1 MCFSVKKFFFQ
12 QYKSKIDCYQKIKY
26 TNYSVK
32 ATLMIG
38 RLLITVLLIVLLCPQ
53 GWAQDRQVSGRI
65 TSQEDGSAVPGVNV
79 VVEGTTKGTTSDVD
93 GNYSIQLTPS
103 ENTLVFSF
111 VGFKPSIIQVD
122 SRSVVDVVLEPDI
135 TSLDE
140 IVVVGYGTQREKDL
154 TSAITTIRTEDIVKT
169 PTGQAMQALQGK
181 VAGVQIVSNG
191 SPGDAPTVRIRGI
204 GSYTRT
210 DEEEGDIDS
219 EPLYVV
225 DGMFF
230 DNIDFLNTA
239 DIESISVLKDASAA
253 AIFGV
258 RASNGVVLIET
269 KTGDYNQAARISY
282 NGYYGVQ
289 RAQNVLKMANAEQFT
304 NMANESGVAGDA
316 NNILNAMQRYGRSRI
331 NPNVP
336 DVNTDWY
343 DAALRTAAIQ
353 NHSIDVSGGGERTTY
368 LIGGSFF
375 GQEGILDMKNDY
387 ERFNLRSRID
397 YDATD
402 WLKIGAN
409 INLSNASKNS
419 PDNAVWNQTY
429 YAVPIMPVID
439 EQNVNAVPERWA
451 NAQDLGY
458 RAGQNPFPTMR
469 YNFDFMRIRKILANF
484 YAEIQIIP
492 DKLTFK
498 SAYNSASTFLNQRE
512 MDLPY
517 YIGDNFN
524 RPTATLTK
532 KSETWVNQIWD
543 NVLTYNESFGSH
555 NLTVMAGTSFRDESF
570 EMLKAAGTEFAD
582 LNEKAWYLDQAGTID
597 INAVTDDGLRQYG
610 ISYFARVAYNFA
622 DKYLVYG
629 TMRAD
634 GSSKYQEKW
643 GYFPSFGLGW
653 VISEEPFMA
662 DVAAINFLKLRA
674 SWGQLGNDKIPAS
687 DGANTTAAIQTALN
701 DVLFTGTKTTNT
713 FSYLEWEL
721 TEETNL
727 GITASI
733 LGDRLSLDADYYIRD
748 TKNAAITVVPPMG
761 GTPVLRSVGV
771 IRNSGFELGLNW
783 KDELPGGLTY
793 TIGVNMATLENEV
806 RDLYGQPY
814 LDGGSA
820 EFRQRSIVGE
830 PLLAFY
836 GYEVT
841 GVYQNNEEVQ
851 ADPVAVANSLVPGDL
866 KFRDANGDGELTA
879 DDRVVL
885 GSYFPTF
892 TYGVNL
898 GTSYMGFDLSVN
910 LMGQSGNKILNRKRG
925 EIIWTPDGNMDA
937 DLAINR
943 WHGEGT
949 SNEYPSSAGLRKG
962 WNQRM
967 STFFVED
974 GSFFR
979 IQNVS
984 LAYNLGRKQLFGTE
998 MPDTRIILTA
1008 ERPLTVFSYNGFN
1021 PEVQDGVDIQ
1031 TYPIP
1036 AVYTVGLNVT
1046 F

>member
-1 MCFSVKKFFFQ
+1 M
-12 QYKSKIDCYQKIKY
+12 
-26 TNYSVK
+26 T
-32 ATLMIG
+32 G
-38 RLLITVLLIVLLCPQ
+38 RLLIAVLFLLLFHPQ
-53 GWAQDRQVSGRI
+53 VWAQERQVNGRV
-65 TSQEDGSAVPGVNV
+65 TSQEDGSPVPGVNV
-79 VVEGTTKGTTSDVD
+79 VVEGTTRGTTTDVD
-93 GNYSIQLTPS
+93 GNYTIQLAPD

-111 VGFKPSIIQVD
+111 VGFKPS
-122 SRSVVDVVLEPDI
+122 VVDVDGRTVIDVALEPDI
-135 TSLDE
+135 TSLE
-140 IVVVGYGTQREKDL
+140 EVVVVGYGTQRERDL
-154 TSAITTIRTEDIVKT
+154 TSAISTISTEEIMKT

-181 VAGVQIVSNG
+181 VPGLQIVSNG
-191 SPGDAPTVRIRGI
+191 APGDAPTVRVRGI
-204 GSYTRT
+204 GSYPT
-210 DEEEGDIDS
+210 GDIDT

-239 DIESISVLKDASAA
+239 DIKSISVLKDASAA
-253 AIFGV
+253 AIYGV

-269 KTGDYNQAARISY
+269 KSGEYNQAARITY

-289 RAQNVLKMANAEQFT
+289 RAQNILKMANAEQFT

-316 NNILNAMQRYGRSRI
+316 LNILNAMQRYGRSRI

-343 DAALRTAAIQ
+343 NEVLRTAPIQ
-353 NHSIDVSGGGERTTY
+353 NHSLDVSGGTDKTTY
-368 LIGGSFF
+368 LVGGSFF
-375 GQEGILDMKNDY
+375 GQDGILDMKNDY

-397 YDATD
+397 YQAND
-402 WLKIGAN
+402 WLQVGGN
-409 INLSNASKNS
+409 INLSNAKKNS

-439 EQNVNAVPERWA
+439 EQNVNAWPERWA

-469 YNFDFMRIRKILANF
+469 YNTDFMRIRKILANF
-484 YAEIQIIP
+484 YVDLQLIP
-492 DKLTFK
+492 DKLSFK
-498 SAYNSASTFLNQRE
+498 STYNTASTFLNQRE
-512 MDLPY
+512 MDLPFY
-517 YIGDNFN
+517 VGDNFN

-532 KSETWVNQIWD
+532 KTETWVNQIWD
-543 NVLTYNESFGSH
+543 NVLTYNQSFGLH
-555 NLTVMAGTSFRDESF
+555 NLTAMVGTSFRDESF
-570 EMLKAAGTEFAD
+570 EMLTARGSDFVD

-597 INAVTDDGLRQYG
+597 VENVTDDGLRQYG
-610 ISYFARVAYNFA
+610 ISYFARIAYNFN

-634 GSSKYQEKW
+634 GSNKYQQTW
-643 GYFPSFGLGW
+643 GYFPSVGLGW
-653 VISEEPFMA
+653 VISEEPFMDGA
-662 DVAAINFLKLRA
+662 TAIDFLKLRA

-687 DGANTTAAIQTALN
+687 DGANTTEPITTALG
-701 DVLFTGTKTTNT
+701 DVLFSGTKTTNN

-721 TEETNL
+721 TEETNVGLSAELL
-727 GITASI
+727 GS
-733 LGDRLSLDADYYIRD
+733 RLSVETDYYIRD
-748 TKNAAITVVPPMG
+748 TKKAAITVVPPLG
-761 GTPVLRSVGV
+761 GTPVLRPVGV
-771 IRNSGFELGLNW
+771 IRNSGYELGLTWN
-783 KDELPGGLTY
+783 DDLADGISY
-793 TIGVNMATLENEV
+793 SIGVNLATLKNEV

-814 LDGGSA
+814 LDGGMA

-836 GYEVT
+836 GYEVL
-841 GVYQNNEEVQ
+841 GVYQNDEEIQ
-851 ADPVAVANSLVPGDL
+851 ADPIAVANGLVPGDF
-866 KFRDANGDGELTA
+866 KYRDRNGDGELTET
-879 DDRVVL
+879 DRTVL

-898 GTSYMGFDLSVN
+898 GATYRNFNLSVN

-949 SNEYPSSAGLRKG
+949 SNKYPSSAGLRKA
-962 WNQRM
+962 WNQKM
-967 STFFVED
+967 STYFVED
-974 GSFFR
+974 GAFFR

-984 LAYNLGRKQLFGTE
+984 LSYDLGRKELFGTE
-998 MPDTRIILTA
+998 MPATRIILTA
-1008 ERPLTVFSYNGFN
+1008 ERPLTVFDYNGFN
-1021 PEVQDGVDIQ
+1021 PEVADGVDIQ

>member
-1 MCFSVKKFFFQ
+1 M
-12 QYKSKIDCYQKIKY
+12 
-26 TNYSVK
+26 T
-32 ATLMIG
+32 G
-38 RLLITVLLIVLLCPQ
+38 RLLIAVLFSVLLHPQ
-53 GWAQDRQVSGRI
+53 VWAQDKQVSGKV
-65 TSQEDGSAVPGVNV
+65 TSQDDGSPVPGVNV
-79 VVEGTTKGTTSDVD
+79 VVEGTTRGTTTDVD
-93 GNYSIQLTPS
+93 GNYTIQLAPD

-111 VGFKPSIIQVD
+111 VGFKPSVIQVD
-122 SRSVVDVVLEPDI
+122 GRTVIDVVLESDI

-140 IVVVGYGTQREKDL
+140 VVVVGYGTQRERDL
-154 TSAITTIRTEDIVKT
+154 TSSITTVTTEDIIKT

-181 VAGVQIVSNG
+181 VPGLQVVSNG
-191 SPGDAPTVRIRGI
+191 SPGDAPSVRVRGI
-204 GSYTRT
+204 GSYPRSS
-210 DEEEGDIDS
+210 DAAGEAINS

-239 DIESISVLKDASAA
+239 DIKSISVLKDASAA

-269 KTGDYNQAARISY
+269 KTGEYNQAARITY

-289 RAQNVLKMANAEQFT
+289 RAQNILKMANAEQFT
-304 NMANESGVAGDA
+304 NMANESGVVGDA
-316 NNILNAMQRYGRSRI
+316 QNILNAMQRYGRSRI

-343 DAALRTAAIQ
+343 DEVLRTAAIQ
-353 NHSIDVSGGGERTTY
+353 NHSVDISGGSDKTTY
-368 LIGGSFF
+368 LVGGSFF

-387 ERFNLRSRID
+387 ERFNLRSRVD
-397 YDATD
+397 YQAND
-402 WLKIGAN
+402 WLQIGAN
-409 INLSNASKNS
+409 INLSNATKNT

-439 EQNVNAVPERWA
+439 EQNVNAWPDRWA

-469 YNFDFMRIRKILANF
+469 YNTDFMRIRKILANF
-484 YAEIQIIP
+484 YVDLQLIP
-492 DKLTFK
+492 DKLSFK
-498 SAYNSASTFLNQRE
+498 STYNSASTFLNQRE

-532 KSETWVNQIWD
+532 KTETWVNQIWD
-543 NVLTYNESFGSH
+543 NVLTYNQTFGLH
-555 NLTVMAGTSFRDESF
+555 NVTVMLGTSFRDESF
-570 EMLKAAGTEFAD
+570 QMLRARGSEFVD
-582 LNEKAWYLDQAGTID
+582 LNEKAWYLEQAGTID
-597 INAVTDDGLRQYG
+597 TDFTTDDGLRQYG
-610 ISYFARVAYNFA
+610 ISYFARVAYNFN
-622 DKYLVYG
+622 DRYLVYG

-634 GSSKYQEKW
+634 GSNKYQQTW
-643 GYFPSFGLGW
+643 GYFPSVGLGW
-653 VISEEPFMA
+653 VISEEPFM
-662 DVAAINFLKLRA
+662 DGVGVIDFLKLRA

-687 DGANTTAAIQTALN
+687 DGANTTAPITTALN
-701 DVLFTGTKTTNT
+701 DVMFSGTKTTNN

-721 TEETNL
+721 NEELNFGLSAELL
-727 GITASI
+727 GS
-733 LGDRLSLDADYYIRD
+733 RLSIETDYYIRD
-748 TKNAAITVVPPMG
+748 TKNAAISVVPPLG
-761 GTPVLRSVGV
+761 GAAALRPVGI
-771 IRNSGFELGLNW
+771 IRNSGYELGLNW
-783 KDELPGGLTY
+783 NDEFANGISY
-793 TIGVNMATLENEV
+793 TIGVNLATLKNEV

-814 LDGGSA
+814 LDGGMA

-836 GYEVT
+836 GYEVL
-841 GVYQNNEEVQ
+841 GVYQNDEEIQ
-851 ADPVAVANSLVPGDL
+851 ADPIAVANGLVPGDF
-866 KFRDANGDGELTA
+866 KYRDRNGDGELTD
-879 DDRVVL
+879 DDRTVL

-898 GTSYMGFDLSVN
+898 GASWRNFNLSVN

-925 EIIWTPDGNMDA
+925 EVIWTPDGNMDA

-949 SNEYPSSAGLRKG
+949 SNKYPSSAGLRKA
-962 WNQRM
+962 WNQKM
-967 STFFVED
+967 STYFVED
-974 GSFFR
+974 GAFFR

-984 LAYNLGRKQLFGTE
+984 LSYDLGRKQLFNTE
-998 MPDTRIILTA
+998 MPATRIILTA
-1008 ERPLTVFSYNGFN
+1008 ERPLTVFNYNGFN
-1021 PEVQDGVDIQ
+1021 PEVSDGVDIQ

>member
-1 MCFSVKKFFFQ
+1 MCFSFKKFFFQ
-12 QYKSKIDCYQKIKY
+12 GYKLKIDSYQLIKY
-26 TNYSVK
+26 TNIQFK
-32 ATLMIG
+32 ATLMLG
-38 RLLITVLLIVLLCPQ
+38 RLLIALLLIVLLCPQ
-53 GWAQDRQVSGRI
+53 GMAQDRQVSGRI

-79 VVEGTTKGTTSDVD
+79 VVEGTTKGTSSDID
-93 GNYSIQLTPS
+93 GNYTIQLTPS

-111 VGFKPSIIQVD
+111 VGFRPMVVQVD
-122 SRSVVDVVLEPDI
+122 GRTTIDVILEPDI
-135 TSLDE
+135 TALDE
-140 IVVVGYGTQREKDL
+140 IVVVGYGTQRERDL
-154 TSAITTIRTEDIVKT
+154 TSAITTVRTEDIVKT

-191 SPGDAPTVRIRGI
+191 SPGDAPTVRIRGV
-204 GSYTRT
+204 GSYPRDGNTGET
-210 DEEEGDIDS
+210 INSD
-219 EPLYVV
+219 PLYVV

-230 DNIDFLNTA
+230 DNIDFLNPA

-269 KTGDYNQAARISY
+269 KTGDFNQAARIHY

-289 RAQNVLKMANAEQFT
+289 RAQNVVKMANAEQFT

-343 DAALRTAAIQ
+343 DAVLRTAAIQ
-353 NHSIDVSGGGERTTY
+353 SHSVDVSGGGDRTTY
-368 LIGGSFF
+368 LVGGSFF
-375 GQEGILDMKNDY
+375 GQDGILDMRNDY
-387 ERFNLRSRID
+387 ERFNLRSRLD
-397 YDATD
+397 YEAND
-402 WLKIGAN
+402 WLKIGGN
-409 INLSNASKNS
+409 INLSNAKKWS

-469 YNFDFMRIRKILANF
+469 YNTDFMRIRKVLANF
-484 YAEIQIIP
+484 YAEIELIP
-492 DKLTFK
+492 DKLSFR
-498 SAYNSASTFLNQRE
+498 SAYNSSYTFLNQRE

-524 RPTATLTK
+524 RPTAVLNK

-543 NVLTYNESFGSH
+543 NVLTYDQNFGKH
-555 NLTVMAGTSFRDESF
+555 FLTVMAGTSFRDESF
-570 EMLKAAGTEFAD
+570 EMLRARGTEFAD
-582 LNEKAWYLDQAGTID
+582 LNEKAWYLDQAGQID
-597 INAVTDDGLRQYG
+597 INEVTDDGLRQYG
-610 ISYFARVAYNFA
+610 LSYFARVAYNFA
-622 DKYLVYG
+622 DRYLVYG

-634 GSSKYQEKW
+634 GTSKYQEKW
-643 GYFPSFGLGW
+643 GYFPSFGVGW
-653 VISEEPFMA
+653 VMSEEPFMA
-662 DVAAINFLKLRA
+662 DVGMIDFLKLRA

-687 DGANTTAAIQTALN
+687 DGANTTAPIQTAIN
-701 DVLFTGTKTTNT
+701 DVMFTGSKTTNT

-721 TEETNL
+721 NEEVNV
-727 GITASI
+727 GITARI
-733 LGDRLSLDADYYIRD
+733 LENRLSMDADYYVRD
-748 TKNAAITVVPPMG
+748 TKNAAITVVQPLG
-761 GTPVLRSVGV
+761 GASVLRSAGV
-771 IRNSGFELGLNW
+771 IRNAGFEVGLTWN
-783 KDELPGGLTY
+783 DELSGGISY
-793 TIGVNMATLENEV
+793 SIGVNLATLKNEV

-814 LDGGSA
+814 LDGGTA

-836 GYEVT
+836 GYEVA
-841 GVYQNNEEVQ
+841 GVYQNNEQIQ
-851 ADPVAVANSLVPGDL
+851 ADPIAVANNLVPGDL
-866 KFRDANGDGELTA
+866 KFRDIDGDGAITA
-879 DDRVVL
+879 EDRTVL
-885 GSYFPTF
+885 GSFFPTF
-892 TYGVNL
+892 TYGANL
-898 GTSYMGFDLSVN
+898 GASYRGFDLSVN

-937 DLAINR
+937 DLAVNR

-984 LAYNLGRKQLFGTE
+984 LSYSRGKAPVFGTE
-998 MPDTRIILTA
+998 LPDSRIILTA

-1021 PEVQDGVDIQ
+1021 PEVPDGVDIE

-1036 AVYTVGLNVT
+1036 AVYTIGLNVT